1 LQNKYVKTA
10 IYVILSLITLLIIC
24 NIIHS
29 INSKKYSKIL
39 HQAFIFESQGQAAK
53 SQESLL
59 KIHNSKL
66 VPNGIYSLAIL
77 KHAGNLLNEKKYEEA
92 ITIYKKL
99 DNCFSCDSFYK
110 DLARL
115 FIVKIKI
122 NNKDLQENNFSQNIK
137 KFESK
142 SSDLKS
148 LISEQRAI
156 FALENKNYDLAKE
169 IFEDIINSQDLEN
182 AAKLRAKDFVEI
194 VKEEKN

>member
-1 LQNKYVKTA
+1 
-10 IYVILSLITLLIIC
+10 
-24 NIIHS
+24 
-29 INSKKYSKIL
+29 
-39 HQAFIFESQGQAAK
+39 
-53 SQESLL
+53 
-59 KIHNSKL
+59 
-66 VPNGIYSLAIL
+66 
-77 KHAGNLLNEKKYEEA
+77 LLNEKKYEEA